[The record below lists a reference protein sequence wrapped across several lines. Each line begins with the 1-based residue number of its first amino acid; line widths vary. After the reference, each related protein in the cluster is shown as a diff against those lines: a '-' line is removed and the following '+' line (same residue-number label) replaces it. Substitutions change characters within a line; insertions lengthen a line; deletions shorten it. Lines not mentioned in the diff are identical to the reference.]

1 VKLLVGVLLLLFAF
15 AGAVLWQRSWLAEA
29 QAEREHARHDG
40 ALDSPESK
48 RATASEWGR
57 VIVGRPS
64 GADPVAPL
72 APPVSSSPP
81 SAPSPTATTPAS
93 APKPTAAATKLDDSS
108 PTSEPRSNAPLA
120 TSKSARVS
128 IDAGAATPII
138 VQRGDSLSSVCQA
151 HYGTSRKEIVQ
162 ALAAFNKLKNAD
174 QLREGDT
181 LLIPPLD
188 RLTIKDR

>member
-1 VKLLVGVLLLLFAF
+1 MKLLVGVLLLLFAF

-48 RATASEWGR
+48 RANDSGWGR

-64 GADPVAPL
+64 GADPVAPV
-72 APPVSSSPP
+72 APPVSSSASS
-81 SAPSPTATTPAS
+81 SAPSPTTTPPS
-93 APKPTAAATKLDDSS
+93 GTKPTVAAT
-108 PTSEPRSNAPLA
+108 SERSNAPLA
-120 TSKSARVS
+120 TSKSARAS
-128 IDAGAATPII
+128 ADAGASTAII

-151 HYGTSRKEIVQ
+151 HYGTSRKEIIQ
-162 ALAAFNKLKNAD
+162 ALAAFNKLKDAD
-174 QLREGDT
+174 HLREGDT